1 VTEIVVITGAS
12 AGIGRATAELFGRRG
27 ANVVLIARG
36 EDGLQAAADAVQA
49 AGGAALAV
57 PTDVADF
64 DAVER
69 AAEQAEDRFGP
80 IDVWVNVAFTSVFA
94 PFWEIKPDEFRRV
107 TEVSYLGFVHGTMV
121 ALARMRPR
129 DRGTI
134 VQVGSALG
142 YRAIPLQSAYCG
154 AKHAVNGF
162 TESVRCELLHEGS
175 KVRITVVQ
183 MPAVNTPQFSWVL
196 SRLPRQPQPVP
207 PIYQPEVAAQGVVFA
222 ADHADRKEHWVGAS
236 TAGTIMAQKFAA
248 PVLDR
253 YLART
258 GFDSQQTNERVAP
271 GRPNNLWHPVDQA
284 PGSDEGAHGVFDS
297 RAHGRSAQLTVTERV
312 EEAGATVRRALGSLL
327 GAART
332 RAPQHPWSA
341 ATSQQMDPDV
351 LPAGQQTPSS
361 SQETPVSSQDGP
373 PVPQASPSAQPGA
386 PASDAGAPPVDHDAN
401 LAKHGTDLNEHGTD
415 LAEHDTS
422 LADQDTAVVDHDTSV
437 PDIDPSL
444 PEPNVASEVDQ
455 QGPSANRHSFLD
467 DIETPLADQ
476 DARAG
481 DLDVPLSGENR
492 SWTDQGVV
500 PPTQVDVPPGQG
512 AALSTDDAPLDHY
525 DGPSVQHT
533 APAQDAA
540 PLRLEDLSHDQTDDW
555 PSEDGR
561 AQAEDDESAG
571 EDADSTDRPS
581 VQS

>member
-1 VTEIVVITGAS
+1 VTETVVITGAS

-49 AGGAALAV
+49 AGGTALTV

-107 TEVSYLGFVHGTMV
+107 TEVSYLGFVHGTMA

-258 GFDSQQTNERVAP
+258 GFDSQQTNERVEP

-297 RAHGRSAQLTVTERV
+297 RAHGRSAQQTVTERV

-327 GAART
+327 GAARS
-332 RAPQHPWSA
+332 RSPQHPWSA
-341 ATSQQMDPDV
+341 ATSQPTDAGAV
-351 LPAGQQTPSS
+351 PAG
-361 SQETPVSSQDGP
+361 ERNPVSEAG
-373 PVPQASPSAQPGA
+373 VPASEAGV
-386 PASDAGAPPVDHDAN
+386 PASDAGVPPVDHDAN
-401 LAKHGTDLNEHGTD
+401 LARHG
-415 LAEHDTS
+415 TS
-422 LADQDTAVVDHDTSV
+422 LADAGTSLADPDGSLADPDTSVIDHDTSV
-437 PDIDPSL
+437 PNIDASL
-444 PEPNVASEVDQ
+444 PEPNVAPGVDEQ
-455 QGPSANRHSFLD
+455 DPSPNRHSFID
-467 DIETPLADQ
+467 DMQTPLADQ
-476 DARAG
+476 DGRAVDSDAQFADEHG
-481 DLDVPLSGENR
+481 A
-492 SWTDQGVV
+492 WTDHGVV
-500 PPTQVDVPPGQG
+500 QPTQVDVPPGEG
-512 AALSTDDAPLDHY
+512 FASSTQDALDHY
-525 DGPSVQHT
+525 DGPS
-533 APAQDAA
+533 ARRAEDAKDADVA
-540 PLRLEDLSHDQTDDW
+540 PLRLEDLAHERTDA
-555 PSEDGR
+555 SS
-561 AQAEDDESAG
+561 AEGGASAG
-571 EDADSTDRPS
+571 EEADRPGES
-581 VQS
+581 SSQS

>member
-1 VTEIVVITGAS
+1 MTETVVITGAS

-36 EDGLQAAADAVQA
+36 SGGLQAAVDAVQS
-49 AGGAALAV
+49 AGGSALAV
-57 PTDVADF
+57 PADVADF

-69 AAEQAEDRFGP
+69 AAGQAEDRFGP
-80 IDVWVNVAFTSVFA
+80 IDVWVNAAFTSVFA

-107 TEVSYLGFVHGTMV
+107 TEVSYLGFVHGTMA

-129 DRGTI
+129 DHGTI

-154 AKHAVNGF
+154 AKHAINGF

-175 KVRITVVQ
+175 HVRITVVQ

-258 GFDSQQTNERVAP
+258 GFDSQQTQERAAP
-271 GRPNNLWHPVDQA
+271 GRPSNLWQPVDQP
-284 PGSDEGAHGVFDS
+284 PGSDEGAHGVFDGRS
-297 RAHGRSAQLTVTERV
+297 HARSAQLTVTERV

-327 GAART
+327 GAARART
-332 RAPQHPWSA
+332 PQHPWST
-341 ATSQQMDPDV
+341 ATSQPTDSGAV
-351 LPAGQQTPSS
+351 AAGQRTPATDSGAPA
-361 SQETPVSSQDGP
+361 TGAGPVAAGQR
-373 PVPQASPSAQPGA
+373 A

-401 LAKHGTDLNEHGTD
+401 LAD
-415 LAEHDTS
+415 HDTS
-422 LADQDTAVVDHDTSV
+422 LADPGTAVTDHDTSV
-437 PDIDPSL
+437 PGVDASL
-444 PEPNVASEVDQ
+444 PEPNVTSRVDEEA
-455 QGPSANRHSFLD
+455 PSANRHSFLD
-467 DIETPLADQ
+467 DVETPLANQDGRSTAQ
-476 DARAG
+476 DAPVT
-481 DLDVPLSGENR
+481 DEDSD
-492 SWTDQGVV
+492 WTDQGTV

-512 AALSTDDAPLDHY
+512 AAPPATDDASHDHN
-525 DGPSVQHT
+525 DGPSAQHNG
-533 APAQDAA
+533 PAAEGTA
-540 PLRLEDLSHDQTDDW
+540 PLRLEDLSQDRTDA
-555 PSEDGR
+555 SQ
-561 AQAEDDESAG
+561 AQGDVSAG
-571 EDADSTDRPS
+571 EHTDPAGQPS
-581 VQS
+581 SQS